1 MLLTEKDNVA
11 EVYLNELCV
20 NVQSCDVILNCPVV
34 AQVLDILLLDSTPA
48 TRRASDASTQP
59 ERTVTSL
66 PFISASVL
74 PLLYINSGR
83 MRLFVPRI
91 QQQQHVTS
99 QVTAAVSPPADT
111 LDSVSQQHDGRVR
124 TLQESHA
131 PVYVSRHERSGGKS
145 YDVIR
150 ELKQPRD
157 DVFVFEL
164 LGLSLL
170 PQADN
175 PLPR

>member
-1 MLLTEKDNVA
+1 MPFTEKENVA

-99 QVTAAVSPPADT
+99 QVTTVSPPADT
-111 LDSVSQQHDGRVR
+111 LDSVSQQHDGRV
-124 TLQESHA
+124 TLQQSHA